1 MRSRLT
7 AALCLLSALVPAQ
20 HQRSS
25 SEILEGIRKLN
36 VLGAVL
42 YVAAHPDDE
51 NTRVIAALS
60 KEKLI
65 TTAYLS
71 MTRGDGGQN
80 LVGPEIEELLGL
92 IRTQELLAAR
102 RIDGGQ
108 QFFTRAVDFGFSKS
122 ADETLSFWGSEEILS
137 DVVRVIRQFQPDVIL
152 TRFPPD
158 ERAGHGHHT
167 SSAILAIEAFDA
179 AADPNRF
186 PDQVKEYGVWKAA
199 RLLTN
204 TGRWWNDK
212 IDENTPGI
220 SVYNVGGYNAALGA
234 SYTEIASISRS
245 QHKSQ
250 GFGSAGRRGD
260 SNEYF
265 EFSKGAAPGKDIL
278 EGISMNW
285 SRVTGAEKV
294 PAMVEKAIREFNPA
308 RPDLSVP
315 ALLQV
320 RKAIEALSP
329 GTWRE
334 RKLGEANQL
343 IQDCLGLYAEVTP
356 GQYWIAPGESFGASI
371 EVINRSAVP
380 VKLTRIT
387 ASSIGW
393 DTTMNVDLLNN
404 KALNFRSLRKLTS
417 TAAYTDPY
425 WLRDK
430 HGLGLYT
437 VSDKGMIGRPDSPPA
452 AVAVFHFEVAGERLD
467 LERPLVFRWTDPV
480 KGELS
485 RPFESVPPVFVN
497 LSSKVFLFR
506 DAGPVPVTVTV
517 KSALD
522 RRAKGLLRLNLPPG
536 WRSEP
541 ASQEFELTRRE
552 QELSLTFSVT
562 PSASEASEVLSAE
575 AVVEGKVCRNSL
587 VTVTYDHIPPQIY
600 LPPAEAKLIRINL
613 RKEGA
618 TVAYIRG
625 AGDEVPAALRAMG
638 YQVWAMND
646 DEVTPVN
653 LRKVDAVVVGIRAL
667 NTNDRIRYFMPD
679 LLDYVQAGGTL
690 VMQYNNN
697 FGIDADTFSPFPL
710 TLGRDRVTQE
720 DAEVRML
727 KPEHPALTYPNRISS
742 ADFAG
747 WVQERG
753 LYFPSKWDPA
763 FEALLS
769 SSDKG
774 EPARDGGLL
783 IAKYGAGHYV
793 YTSYSWFRQLPEG
806 VPGAYKLFANLVSLG
821 KAPRPESAKVKAGRK

>member
-7 AALCLLSALVPAQ
+7 AALCLLSALVSAQ

-122 ADETLSFWGSEEILS
+122 AGETLAFWGREEILS
-137 DVVRVIRQFQPDVIL
+137 DVVKVIRQFQPDVIL

-167 SSAILAIEAFDA
+167 SSAVLAIEAFDA
-179 AADPNRF
+179 AADPIRF
-186 PDQVKEYGVWKAA
+186 PDQVKEYGVWRPT

-220 SVYNVGGYNAALGA
+220 SVYNVGGYNSALGA

-308 RPDLSVP
+308 KPELSVP
-315 ALLQV
+315 ALLQI
-320 RKAIEALSP
+320 RRAIDALSP
-329 GTWRE
+329 GIWRE
-334 RKLGEANQL
+334 RKLGEVNRL

-356 GQYWIAPGESFGASI
+356 GQYWIAPGESFGAGI

-387 ASSIGW
+387 ASYIGW
-393 DTTMNVDLLNN
+393 DTAMSVDLLNN
-404 KALNFRSLRKLTS
+404 KVLNFRSLRKFTS
-417 TAAYTDPY
+417 GVSYTDPY

-430 HGLGLYT
+430 HGIGLYS
-437 VSDKGMIGRPDSPPA
+437 VGDKAMIGRPDSPPA

-485 RPFESVPPVFVN
+485 RPLESVPPVFVN
-497 LSSKVFLFR
+497 LSGKVFLFR
-506 DAGPVPVTVTV
+506 DAGTVPVTVTV

-522 RRAKGLLRLNLPPG
+522 RKAKGSVRLILPPG
-536 WRSEP
+536 WKSEP

-562 PSASEASEVLSAE
+562 PSASEASEILSAE

-613 RKEGA
+613 KKEGA

-625 AGDEVPAALRAMG
+625 AGDEAPAALRAMG
-638 YQVWAMND
+638 YQVWEMKD

-727 KPEHPALTYPNRISS
+727 KPEHPALTYPNKISS

-769 SSDKG
+769 SNDRG

-821 KAPRPESAKVKAGRK
+821 KAPRSESAKVKAGRK

>member
-1 MRSRLT
+1 MRSRFT
-7 AALCLLSALVPAQ
+7 AALVLLCACVSAQ

-122 ADETLSFWGSEEILS
+122 ADETLAFWGREEILS
-137 DVVRVIRQFQPDVIL
+137 DVVKVIRQFQPDVIL

-167 SSAILAIEAFDA
+167 SSAVLAIEAFDA
-179 AADPNRF
+179 AADANRF
-186 PDQVKEYGVWKAA
+186 PDQVREFGVWQAT

-220 SVYNVGGYNAALGA
+220 SVYNVGGYNSALGA
-234 SYTEIASISRS
+234 SYTEIASVSRS

-265 EFSKGAAPGKDIL
+265 EFSKGAAAGKDIL
-278 EGISMNW
+278 SGISMGW
-285 SRVTGAEKV
+285 ARVKGAEKV
-294 PAMVEKAIREFNPA
+294 PPMVDKAIREFNPGK
-308 RPDLSVP
+308 PELSVP
-315 ALLQV
+315 ALLEIL
-320 RKAIEALSP
+320 KAIEALTPSL
-329 GTWRE
+329 WRD
-334 RKLGEANQL
+334 RKLGEVNRL

-356 GQYWIAPGESFGASI
+356 GQYWIAPGESFSASVEI
-371 EVINRSAVP
+371 INRSAVP
-380 VKLTRIT
+380 VKLTGIT
-387 ASSIGW
+387 APTIGW
-393 DTTMNVDLLNN
+393 DTAMSVDFSNN
-404 KALNFRSLRKLTS
+404 KLLNFRSSRKLSSTS
-417 TAAYTDPY
+417 TYTDPY

-430 HGLGLYT
+430 HAVGLYS
-437 VSDKGMIGRPDSPPA
+437 VSNKAMVGLPENPPS
-452 AVAVFHFEVAGERLD
+452 AVARFRFEVAGERLEI
-467 LERPLVFRWTDPV
+467 ERPLVFRWTDPV

-485 RPFESVPPVFVN
+485 RPLEIVPPVFVN
-497 LSSKVFLFR
+497 LSGKVFLFR
-506 DAGPVPVTVTV
+506 DAGPLPVTVTV

-522 RRAKGLLRLNLPPG
+522 RKAKGSLKLNLPPG
-536 WRSEP
+536 WKSEP
-541 ASQEFELTRRE
+541 QTQEFELTRRE

-562 PSASEASEVLSAE
+562 PATSEANEILSAE
-575 AVVEGKVCRNSL
+575 AAVDGKVCRNSL

-600 LPPAEAKLIRINL
+600 LPPAEARLIRISL
-613 RKEGA
+613 KKEGT

-625 AGDEVPAALRAMG
+625 AGDETPAALRAMG
-638 YQVWAMND
+638 YQVWEMKD
-646 DEVTPVN
+646 DEVTPLN

-697 FGIDADTFSPFPL
+697 FGIDTDSFSPFPL

-727 KPEHPALTYPNRISS
+727 KPDHPALTYPNRISS

-769 SSDKG
+769 SNDKG

-821 KAPRPESAKVKAGRK
+821 KAPKPESTKVKASRR